1 VGDLIGKATDWIV
14 TKRFEIN
21 DIIGKPPATI
31 EWE

>member
-1 VGDLIGKATDWIV
+1 MGKATDWIV

-21 DIIGKPPATI
+21 DISGKASATI